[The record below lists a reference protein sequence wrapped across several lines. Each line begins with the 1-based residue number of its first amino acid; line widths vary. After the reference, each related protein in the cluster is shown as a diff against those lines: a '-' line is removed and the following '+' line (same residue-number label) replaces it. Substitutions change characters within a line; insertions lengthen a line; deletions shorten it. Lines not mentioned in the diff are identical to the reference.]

1 MVDPRDDNCGEANP
15 VSDVPYDVS
24 HVVKSAEKLSDV
36 ERVQF
41 LENCWRPTP
50 SCSNLDTQYWKSGN
64 LNKHIKFQIKWL
76 DQRKWLAYSAR
87 PDHIGAWCI
96 TCCLFLS
103 DNEKASLGSF
113 VKTPFRTYNKSKE
126 KFDGHET
133 KEYHKKAVE
142 RSYVVRAQVSNIQK
156 RIDTQID
163 SVRMD
168 NIQSNKTVLPL
179 IVDAVMLCAKQQIA
193 LRGHRDYNIDFAEA
207 PAQNEGNFI
216 AILRLLAES
225 NPELKRH
232 LISGPANARYTSKT
246 VQNEIISVM
255 ADLIR
260 DYFRQCLEETP
271 HFALIA
277 DETTSE
283 GREVLSVCFR
293 LLDFAD
299 PTNPIQREV
308 LLDLCDLPR
317 TTGSVIAATIRESLE
332 RQKVDIANCRGQ
344 AYDTTASMSSNKKG
358 VQAEIAKH
366 APDAEYQ
373 GCCLH
378 SLNLVIC
385 HACQIKSIQNMMDCC
400 RELYS
405 FFDNSPK
412 RQSFMEIVID
422 AHSPDNKK
430 RKLKNLCKT
439 RWVER
444 HATFETIFDLYEFI
458 VITLDQIC
466 EPTDDD
472 RYYPNGE
479 IWSWDPKTKT
489 LANGLRHTMKNFGHI
504 FNFVCAKEILE
515 PMRPIVTSLQGRL
528 IDAYFGYKKIEDV
541 TNHYSGIRADIDAWF
556 ARMYT
561 KVLSLAELVQST
573 EERPRACNR
582 QQNRDNT
589 PAETVPSYWKRSVAI
604 PLLDTVCAEL
614 QSRFSEEKRAH
625 FELCA
630 LIPAVLTVKTSEE
643 ISELAKVLQ
652 AKWEHL
658 LPVSSALESELFR
671 WKGYCQQKALGDVSV
686 TGLLSSHADNLFFP
700 NIRELLKI
708 LAVLPIGST
717 EAERSFSCVRRIH
730 TWLRSRMTTDRLSD
744 LAVIAMHCHSI
755 HIDRDKVYNKYM
767 AIHPRRMMSASL
779 LHD

>member
-1 MVDPRDDNCGEANP
+1 M
-15 VSDVPYDVS
+15 
-24 HVVKSAEKLSDV
+24 
-36 ERVQF
+36 
-41 LENCWRPTP
+41 
-50 SCSNLDTQYWKSGN
+50 
-64 LNKHIKFQIKWL
+64 
-76 DQRKWLAYSAR
+76 
-87 PDHIGAWCI
+87 
-96 TCCLFLS
+96 CL
-103 DNEKASLGSF
+103 
-113 VKTPFRTYNKSKE
+113 
-126 KFDGHET
+126 
-133 KEYHKKAVE
+133 
-142 RSYVVRAQVSNIQK
+142 
-156 RIDTQID
+156 
-163 SVRMD
+163 
-168 NIQSNKTVLPL
+168 
-179 IVDAVMLCAKQQIA
+179 
-193 LRGHRDYNIDFAEA
+193 
-207 PAQNEGNFI
+207 
-216 AILRLLAES
+216 
-225 NPELKRH
+225 
-232 LISGPANARYTSKT
+232 
-246 VQNEIISVM
+246 
-255 ADLIR
+255 
-260 DYFRQCLEETP
+260 
-271 HFALIA
+271 
-277 DETTSE
+277 
-283 GREVLSVCFR
+283 R

-515 PMRPIVTSLQGRL
+515 ANS
-528 IDAYFGYKKIEDV
+528 
-541 TNHYSGIRADIDAWF
+541 H
-556 ARMYT
+556 
-561 KVLSLAELVQST
+561 
-573 EERPRACNR
+573 
-582 QQNRDNT
+582 
-589 PAETVPSYWKRSVAI
+589 I
-604 PLLDTVCAEL
+604 PT
-614 QSRFSEEKRAH
+614 R
-625 FELCA
+625 
-630 LIPAVLTVKTSEE
+630 
-643 ISELAKVLQ
+643 
-652 AKWEHL
+652 
-658 LPVSSALESELFR
+658 
-671 WKGYCQQKALGDVSV
+671 
-686 TGLLSSHADNLFFP
+686 SSH
-700 NIRELLKI
+700 
-708 LAVLPIGST
+708 
-717 EAERSFSCVRRIH
+717 
-730 TWLRSRMTTDRLSD
+730 
-744 LAVIAMHCHSI
+744 
-755 HIDRDKVYNKYM
+755 
-767 AIHPRRMMSASL
+767 
-779 LHD
+779 

>member
-24 HVVKSAEKLSDV
+24 HVVKSAEKLSDADK
-36 ERVQF
+36 VQF

-260 DYFRQCLEETP
+260 DYFSR
-271 HFALIA
+271 
-277 DETTSE
+277 
-283 GREVLSVCFR
+283 R
-293 LLDFAD
+293 LL
-299 PTNPIQREV
+299 I
-308 LLDLCDLPR
+308 
-317 TTGSVIAATIRESLE
+317 
-332 RQKVDIANCRGQ
+332 
-344 AYDTTASMSSNKKG
+344 
-358 VQAEIAKH
+358 
-366 APDAEYQ
+366 
-373 GCCLH
+373 LH
-378 SLNLVIC
+378 
-385 HACQIKSIQNMMDCC
+385 
-400 RELYS
+400 
-405 FFDNSPK
+405 
-412 RQSFMEIVID
+412 
-422 AHSPDNKK
+422 
-430 RKLKNLCKT
+430 
-439 RWVER
+439 
-444 HATFETIFDLYEFI
+444 
-458 VITLDQIC
+458 
-466 EPTDDD
+466 
-472 RYYPNGE
+472 
-479 IWSWDPKTKT
+479 
-489 LANGLRHTMKNFGHI
+489 
-504 FNFVCAKEILE
+504 
-515 PMRPIVTSLQGRL
+515 
-528 IDAYFGYKKIEDV
+528 
-541 TNHYSGIRADIDAWF
+541 
-556 ARMYT
+556 
-561 KVLSLAELVQST
+561 
-573 EERPRACNR
+573 
-582 QQNRDNT
+582 
-589 PAETVPSYWKRSVAI
+589 
-604 PLLDTVCAEL
+604 
-614 QSRFSEEKRAH
+614 
-625 FELCA
+625 
-630 LIPAVLTVKTSEE
+630 
-643 ISELAKVLQ
+643 
-652 AKWEHL
+652 
-658 LPVSSALESELFR
+658 
-671 WKGYCQQKALGDVSV
+671 
-686 TGLLSSHADNLFFP
+686 
-700 NIRELLKI
+700 
-708 LAVLPIGST
+708 
-717 EAERSFSCVRRIH
+717 
-730 TWLRSRMTTDRLSD
+730 
-744 LAVIAMHCHSI
+744 
-755 HIDRDKVYNKYM
+755 
-767 AIHPRRMMSASL
+767 
-779 LHD
+779 

>member
-1 MVDPRDDNCGEANP
+1 MVDPRDNNNCGEANP

-24 HVVKSAEKLSDV
+24 HVVKSAEKFSDADK
-36 ERVQF
+36 VQF

-50 SCSNLDTQYWKSGN
+50 SCSNLDIQYWKSGN

-87 PDHIGAWCI
+87 PDHI
-96 TCCLFLS
+96 S
-103 DNEKASLGSF
+103 
-113 VKTPFRTYNKSKE
+113 PFRTYNKSKE
-126 KFDGHET
+126 KFDGHKT
-133 KEYHKKAVE
+133 KEHHKKAVE

-163 SVRMD
+163 SVRID

-193 LRGHRDYNIDFAEA
+193 LRGHRHYSINFAES

-216 AILRLLAES
+216 AILHLLAES

-246 VQNEIISVM
+246 VLNEIISVM

-260 DYFRQCLEETP
+260 DYFQQCLEETP

-283 GREVLSVCFR
+283 GREVLSVCLR

-332 RQKVDIANCRGQ
+332 RQKVEIANCRGQ

-385 HACQIKSIQNMMDCC
+385 HACEIKSIQNMMDCR

-422 AHSPDNKK
+422 AHFPDNKK
-430 RKLKNLCKT
+430 LKLKNLCKT
-439 RWVER
+439 TCNVRN
-444 HATFETIFDLYEFI
+444 DL
-458 VITLDQIC
+458 
-466 EPTDDD
+466 
-472 RYYPNGE
+472 
-479 IWSWDPKTKT
+479 
-489 LANGLRHTMKNFGHI
+489 
-504 FNFVCAKEILE
+504 
-515 PMRPIVTSLQGRL
+515 
-528 IDAYFGYKKIEDV
+528 
-541 TNHYSGIRADIDAWF
+541 
-556 ARMYT
+556 
-561 KVLSLAELVQST
+561 
-573 EERPRACNR
+573 
-582 QQNRDNT
+582 
-589 PAETVPSYWKRSVAI
+589 
-604 PLLDTVCAEL
+604 
-614 QSRFSEEKRAH
+614 
-625 FELCA
+625 
-630 LIPAVLTVKTSEE
+630 
-643 ISELAKVLQ
+643 
-652 AKWEHL
+652 
-658 LPVSSALESELFR
+658 
-671 WKGYCQQKALGDVSV
+671 
-686 TGLLSSHADNLFFP
+686 
-700 NIRELLKI
+700 
-708 LAVLPIGST
+708 
-717 EAERSFSCVRRIH
+717 
-730 TWLRSRMTTDRLSD
+730 
-744 LAVIAMHCHSI
+744 
-755 HIDRDKVYNKYM
+755 
-767 AIHPRRMMSASL
+767 
-779 LHD
+779 

>member
-1 MVDPRDDNCGEANP
+1 
-15 VSDVPYDVS
+15 
-24 HVVKSAEKLSDV
+24 
-36 ERVQF
+36 
-41 LENCWRPTP
+41 
-50 SCSNLDTQYWKSGN
+50 
-64 LNKHIKFQIKWL
+64 
-76 DQRKWLAYSAR
+76 
-87 PDHIGAWCI
+87 
-96 TCCLFLS
+96 
-103 DNEKASLGSF
+103 
-113 VKTPFRTYNKSKE
+113 
-126 KFDGHET
+126 
-133 KEYHKKAVE
+133 
-142 RSYVVRAQVSNIQK
+142 
-156 RIDTQID
+156 
-163 SVRMD
+163 MD

-255 ADLIR
+255 ANLIR

-283 GREVLSVCFR
+283 GREVLSVCLH

-378 SLNLVIC
+378 SLNL
-385 HACQIKSIQNMMDCC
+385 
-400 RELYS
+400 
-405 FFDNSPK
+405 

-479 IWSWDPKTKT
+479 IWSWDPKPK
-489 LANGLRHTMKNFGHI
+489 
-504 FNFVCAKEILE
+504 
-515 PMRPIVTSLQGRL
+515 
-528 IDAYFGYKKIEDV
+528 
-541 TNHYSGIRADIDAWF
+541 
-556 ARMYT
+556 
-561 KVLSLAELVQST
+561 
-573 EERPRACNR
+573 
-582 QQNRDNT
+582 
-589 PAETVPSYWKRSVAI
+589 
-604 PLLDTVCAEL
+604 
-614 QSRFSEEKRAH
+614 
-625 FELCA
+625 
-630 LIPAVLTVKTSEE
+630 
-643 ISELAKVLQ
+643 
-652 AKWEHL
+652 HL
-658 LPVSSALESELFR
+658 LMGCA
-671 WKGYCQQKALGDVSV
+671 
-686 TGLLSSHADNLFFP
+686 
-700 NIRELLKI
+700 IR
-708 LAVLPIGST
+708 
-717 EAERSFSCVRRIH
+717 
-730 TWLRSRMTTDRLSD
+730 
-744 LAVIAMHCHSI
+744 
-755 HIDRDKVYNKYM
+755 
-767 AIHPRRMMSASL
+767 
-779 LHD
+779 

>member
-1 MVDPRDDNCGEANP
+1 
-15 VSDVPYDVS
+15 
-24 HVVKSAEKLSDV
+24 
-36 ERVQF
+36 
-41 LENCWRPTP
+41 
-50 SCSNLDTQYWKSGN
+50 
-64 LNKHIKFQIKWL
+64 
-76 DQRKWLAYSAR
+76 
-87 PDHIGAWCI
+87 
-96 TCCLFLS
+96 
-103 DNEKASLGSF
+103 
-113 VKTPFRTYNKSKE
+113 
-126 KFDGHET
+126 
-133 KEYHKKAVE
+133 
-142 RSYVVRAQVSNIQK
+142 
-156 RIDTQID
+156 
-163 SVRMD
+163 MD

-179 IVDAVMLCAKQQIA
+179 IVDEQQIA

-246 VQNEIISVM
+246 VQNGIISVM

-283 GREVLSVCFR
+283 GREVLSVCLR

-332 RQKVDIANCRGQ
+332 RMQKVDIANCRGQ

-504 FNFVCAKEILE
+504 FNFVCAK
-515 PMRPIVTSLQGRL
+515 
-528 IDAYFGYKKIEDV
+528 
-541 TNHYSGIRADIDAWF
+541 
-556 ARMYT
+556 
-561 KVLSLAELVQST
+561 
-573 EERPRACNR
+573 
-582 QQNRDNT
+582 
-589 PAETVPSYWKRSVAI
+589 
-604 PLLDTVCAEL
+604 
-614 QSRFSEEKRAH
+614 
-625 FELCA
+625 
-630 LIPAVLTVKTSEE
+630 
-643 ISELAKVLQ
+643 VLQ

-686 TGLLSSHADNLFFP
+686 TGLLSSHADNLFFSQHKRATEDSSC
-700 NIRELLKI
+700 ITDGQHRGGEVVLLCEKNPHVVKEQDDHRQ
-708 LAVLPIGST
+708 AVGSSRDCHALP
-717 EAERSFSCVRRIH
+717 
-730 TWLRSRMTTDRLSD
+730 
-744 LAVIAMHCHSI
+744 
-755 HIDRDKVYNKYM
+755 
-767 AIHPRRMMSASL
+767 
-779 LHD
+779 